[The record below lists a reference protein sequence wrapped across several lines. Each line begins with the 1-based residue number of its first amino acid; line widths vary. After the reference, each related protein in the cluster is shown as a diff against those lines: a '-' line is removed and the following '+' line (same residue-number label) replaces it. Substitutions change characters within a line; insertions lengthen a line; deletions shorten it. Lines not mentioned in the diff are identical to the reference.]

1 MLAPALVVALLAF
14 AIGIVL
20 ASSGSSY
27 TRTLATRF
35 VADWS
40 KADYSAM
47 YADIDP
53 SAKSQSSPATFVGL
67 YREAAELA
75 TMVSSK
81 LGRPRE
87 LSNGGI
93 LVPVKVI
100 TRMFGTLRSSFTIE
114 FQGSGS
120 AARIAWTRSLEF
132 PGLSAGQLLKRRT
145 FLPPRA
151 ALLTRTGS
159 VLADGPATVAGER
172 SSPLGGAASAIVGA
186 VGPIPSEESAQLK
199 AQGVPANAI
208 VGVSGLER
216 TFDATLRGR
225 PGGELLAGGRVI
237 ARARA
242 HPGSNVRTTIS
253 PAIQEAAVRA
263 LGGQYGGVVAMQPS
277 TGQILGVAG
286 IGLDDLQPPGST
298 FKMVTVTG
306 VLQYHVATPS
316 TVFPYATSA
325 TLDGVELH
333 NSESESCGGSLVL
346 AFAVSCNSV
355 FAPLG
360 VKLGA
365 EHLVA
370 TAERYG
376 FNQPAGLPG
385 VPESSLPHPAEIQ
398 GELDL
403 GSTAIGQGAVL
414 ASPLQMGIVAA
425 TIGNGGLRPAPT
437 FSLGGPRAS
446 IRVSSPQIAR
456 QVRQMMIAVVREGT
470 GTSAAVPGVT
480 VAGKTGTAELGGP
493 QPALNRARKQAD
505 ANRAPP
511 PTLTLTPGLQPSRRR
526 SARGSWSRC
535 CSSKTG
541 SAAKP
546 RRRWQKK
553 CSRPRWARTCGAR
566 AETPLRAPGSAGST
580 SRVRRSPFRFGSSA
594 RRSSPSAAGIRAIR
608 A

>member
-1 MLAPALVVALLAF
+1 MLVILALLAF
-14 AIGIVL
+14 AIGIVV
-20 ASSGSSY
+20 ASGGSSY
-27 TRTLATRF
+27 TRTLAAGF

-40 KADYSAM
+40 KADYAAM
-47 YADIDP
+47 YQDVDAA
-53 SAKSQSSPATFVGL
+53 AKQQSTATQFVGL

-75 TMVSSK
+75 TVISSK
-81 LGRPRE
+81 AGKPRQ
-87 LSNGGI
+87 LSDGEM

-100 TRMFGTLRSSFTIE
+100 TRMFGTLRSSFTIG
-114 FQGSGS
+114 FHGSGS
-120 AARIAWTRSLEF
+120 SARIAWTRSLEF
-132 PGLSAGQLLKRRT
+132 PGLSAGQLLKRKT

-159 VLADGPATVAGER
+159 VLASGPATVAGER
-172 SSPLGGAASAIVGA
+172 SSPLGAAASAIVGA

-199 AQGVPANAI
+199 AEGVPSNAI

-216 TFDATLRGR
+216 TFDAKLRGS
-225 PGGELLAGGRVI
+225 PGGELLAGGRLI
-237 ARARA
+237 ARASA
-242 HPGSNVRTTIS
+242 HAGINVRTTIS
-253 PAIQEAAVRA
+253 PAIQEAAVKA

-306 VLQYHVATPS
+306 VLQYRVATPR

-325 TLDGVELH
+325 TLDGVQLH
-333 NSESESCGGSLVL
+333 NSESESCGGSLEL

-365 EHLVA
+365 AHLVA

-385 VPESSLPHPAEIQ
+385 VPESSIPHASEIQ

-414 ASPLQMGIVAA
+414 ASPLQMGVIAA
-425 TIGNGGLRPAPT
+425 TIGDGGLRPAPT

-446 IRVSSPQIAR
+446 IRVSSQQIAR

-480 VAGKTGTAELGGP
+480 VAGKTGTAELGGASACAESGAEAGGCKSSAATHADTDAWFAAFA
-493 QPALNRARKQAD
+493 PALTPRIVVAVLLVKDGFGGETA
-505 ANRAPP
+505 APVAKEV
-511 PTLTLTPGLQPSRRR
+511 LE
-526 SARGSWSRC
+526 
-535 CSSKTG
+535 
-541 SAAKP
+541 AAL
-546 RRRWQKK
+546 
-553 CSRPRWARTCGAR
+553 G
-566 AETPLRAPGSAGST
+566 
-580 SRVRRSPFRFGSSA
+580 
-594 RRSSPSAAGIRAIR
+594 
-608 A
+608 